1 MLDKIVIFNYLRI
14 LIIRRVQ
21 LANTDTD
28 TDSYRI
34 PIVAIIRSWLT
45 RKSNSEIDE
54 SLNAIAQLTFEI
66 VEYLA
71 AITSEAF
78 KEDAPFV

>member
-1 MLDKIVIFNYLRI
+1 M
-14 LIIRRVQ
+14 
-21 LANTDTD
+21 
-28 TDSYRI
+28 RI
-34 PIVAIIRSWLT
+34 PIPIPIVTKTDSCHHGR
-45 RKSNSEIDE
+45 RENKIDE